1 MSNLLLM
8 STFVAIVFFVL
19 KLADIKYIKKEI
31 LVLKFLFR
39 DTILVFLSSF
49 IGLYL
54 FDNINSSTIEKNV
67 SVYTDKPDF

>member
-19 KLADIKYIKKEI
+19 KLADIKYVKKEN
-31 LVLKFLFR
+31 LVLKNLFY

-54 FDNINSSTIEKNV
+54 FNNINSSTIENNI
-67 SVYTDKPDF
+67 SVYTDKPEF